1 MIANPVLCPSS
12 NQKETQIV
20 DHVGCKRQDIQRV
33 NADSRNVAGI
43 LRSPTIDRYSRCA
56 LEKVLK
62 EGGMVVWRLKPCSM
76 RSLKT
81 WWRKKS
87 EAKVV
92 RAVIRMKDELVS
104 HTLRVVT
111 QCGFRDDLLA
121 LLNSVFI
128 FVEGSVYSENTAF
141 RRRYTVERVIL
152 FQNE

>member
-1 MIANPVLCPSS
+1 
-12 NQKETQIV
+12 
-20 DHVGCKRQDIQRV
+20 
-33 NADSRNVAGI
+33 
-43 LRSPTIDRYSRCA
+43 
-56 LEKVLK
+56 
-62 EGGMVVWRLKPCSM
+62 
-76 RSLKT
+76 
-81 WWRKKS
+81 
-87 EAKVV
+87 
-92 RAVIRMKDELVS
+92 MKDELVS